1 MLASTSSSSA
11 VDMIKARTYDVFLS
25 FRGEDTRDG
34 FLSHL
39 YNDLCRKTIETFI
52 DSEKLRR
59 GDEISEA
66 LLTAIQGS
74 RVSVI
79 VFSKDYASSRW
90 CLDELVKIMD
100 CNKCVVPVFY
110 GVDPS
115 DVRKQ
120 RGSFAD
126 AFAKH
131 EENFKHELERVKS
144 WRSALTAAA
153 NLSGWDSQVTRPDS
167 ILVDKIVKDI
177 MNKLNCGTSNA
188 NLEGLV
194 GIERRMQKVLSL
206 FQDEIPDFRKLGI
219 WGMGGTGKTT
229 LAEAIFHHVLN
240 GFQSYF
246 FLANVR
252 EYEERGKLF
261 KLRQKFLSAILEDE
275 NLCIST
281 SRIGSGFLKD
291 RLSRKKVLVVC
302 DDVSK
307 LSQLEFLFGGNNR
320 LGPGSRVIVTTRDK
334 QVLIQYGIDLIYEMK
349 ELDEDESIQLFSQ
362 HAFKSNNPMEYH
374 QLKLSQM
381 VLSFA
386 NGNPLAIK
394 VIGSS
399 LCGKTKSYQESEV
412 KKLKEVPNPE
422 IQKLL
427 KWSFDG
433 LECEEKEMFLDI
445 ACFFKGKDRDIVTWI
460 MDSCYGFAYSR
471 IENLIDK
478 SLISVSQN
486 QIAIHDLLQQMGW
499 NIVCNESPLMLEKR
513 SRLWI
518 PEDSYDVLTK
528 NNGTE
533 MLRGIVLDMSKL
545 AKLELEPIAFMKM
558 QRLRFLKFYHTCGKI
573 LLFKGLLSF
582 PNELR
587 YLYWEG
593 YPLRSL
599 PTKFDLRYLVELDMR
614 YSNVK
619 QLWEGKQDLGNLK
632 VIRLHHSKNLV
643 RIPDLS
649 SATNLEKINLRWCFN
664 LIELPSSLQHLE
676 KLTLLNFSFCKNLR
690 SLPSFYKATSLT
702 KLYLSGCSNLFSIGE
717 VSPNVTKLCLEG
729 IAIEELPSS
738 IECLSNLRVFYL
750 WGCRRLKS
758 LPSSIHKLKSLEY
771 FDLQGCSR
779 LEIFPEIM
787 DTMERLRVLDL
798 SGTALKG
805 LPSSIDNLVGLED
818 LRLNYCEDLV
828 CLPKSFY
835 KLESLENF
843 NLGNCSILET
853 FPEIL
858 DTMEEMYKLDLSGTA
873 LKELPSSITNLIGLK
888 DLRLNNCQNLICL
901 PNSFYK
907 LKSLELFSLEGCS
920 RLEIFPEIM
929 ETMERLYEL
938 DLSGTALKELPSS
951 IANLIGLK
959 YLGLNNC
966 ENLVC
971 LPDSF
976 YKLKSLEIFNV
987 KGCSRLEIF
996 PEIMDTMERL
1006 YELDLIG
1013 TALKELPSSIGN
1025 LISLKDFRLNNC
1037 ENLIYLPNSF
1047 YKLQSLEKFNLKGCS
1062 RLEIFPEIMD
1072 SLYELDLSRT
1082 VLKELPSSIDNL
1094 IGLKDL
1100 RLNKCENLVCSNSNL
1115 IVKNL
1120 FTADGGRPVNQK
1132 DLNGLSSL
1140 HKLDLSEINLEN
1152 LPTTIKQFPLHELI
1166 LRNCKRLKSLPE
1178 LPPSLVYLDAYDCTS
1193 LKDISSIKKL
1203 FEQELFCEDGS
1214 NRFLQLKFWN
1224 CFKLGEKGVGNDID
1238 ADDSTFLEEVS
1249 SIKKVLKQAVFCK
1262 PLVWLF
1268 TNCFQ
1273 LVQKAVSSAKTP
1285 KLEMPFEHMVT
1296 LLKDY
1301 HQAPPESKKRA
1312 CIITCVPGSEIPEWF
1327 DFKSLGSS
1335 INIQLPSEW
1344 CSNNS
1349 WINFPCFVASAVVS
1363 FPDSSYSGRGFGI
1376 RCECHL
1382 KSCNGDNHCFSCS
1395 SSFSF
1400 GSRLSDH
1407 VFLLYDG
1414 FKVREIVKIE
1424 ASNNRIYNVA
1434 SFHFYI
1440 EGWGSLQCEVKQ
1452 CGIHLLFPN

>member
-1 MLASTSSSSA
+1 
-11 VDMIKARTYDVFLS
+11 
-25 FRGEDTRDG
+25 
-34 FLSHL
+34 
-39 YNDLCRKTIETFI
+39 
-52 DSEKLRR
+52 
-59 GDEISEA
+59 
-66 LLTAIQGS
+66 
-74 RVSVI
+74 
-79 VFSKDYASSRW
+79 
-90 CLDELVKIMD
+90 
-100 CNKCVVPVFY
+100 
-110 GVDPS
+110 
-115 DVRKQ
+115 
-120 RGSFAD
+120 
-126 AFAKH
+126 
-131 EENFKHELERVKS
+131 
-144 WRSALTAAA
+144 
-153 NLSGWDSQVTRPDS
+153 
-167 ILVDKIVKDI
+167 
-177 MNKLNCGTSNA
+177 
-188 NLEGLV
+188 
-194 GIERRMQKVLSL
+194 
-206 FQDEIPDFRKLGI
+206 
-219 WGMGGTGKTT
+219 
-229 LAEAIFHHVLN
+229 
-240 GFQSYF
+240 
-246 FLANVR
+246 
-252 EYEERGKLF
+252 
-261 KLRQKFLSAILEDE
+261 
-275 NLCIST
+275 
-281 SRIGSGFLKD
+281 
-291 RLSRKKVLVVC
+291 
-302 DDVSK
+302 
-307 LSQLEFLFGGNNR
+307 
-320 LGPGSRVIVTTRDK
+320 
-334 QVLIQYGIDLIYEMK
+334 
-349 ELDEDESIQLFSQ
+349 
-362 HAFKSNNPMEYH
+362 
-374 QLKLSQM
+374 
-381 VLSFA
+381 
-386 NGNPLAIK
+386 
-394 VIGSS
+394 
-399 LCGKTKSYQESEV
+399 
-412 KKLKEVPNPE
+412 
-422 IQKLL
+422 
-427 KWSFDG
+427 
-433 LECEEKEMFLDI
+433 
-445 ACFFKGKDRDIVTWI
+445 
-460 MDSCYGFAYSR
+460 
-471 IENLIDK
+471 
-478 SLISVSQN
+478 
-486 QIAIHDLLQQMGW
+486 
-499 NIVCNESPLMLEKR
+499 
-513 SRLWI
+513 
-518 PEDSYDVLTK
+518 
-528 NNGTE
+528 
-533 MLRGIVLDMSKL
+533 
-545 AKLELEPIAFMKM
+545 
-558 QRLRFLKFYHTCGKI
+558 
-573 LLFKGLLSF
+573 
-582 PNELR
+582 
-587 YLYWEG
+587 
-593 YPLRSL
+593 
-599 PTKFDLRYLVELDMR
+599 MR

-1100 RLNKCENLVCSNSNL
+1100 RLNNCENLVCSNSNL

-1140 HKLDLSEINLEN
+1140 HKLDLSESNLEN